1 MFALSLMGLH
11 KHSLHNTIKY
21 VVRALFIPK
30 GAVILNRNNPEKTT
44 CTPSAK
50 RQILFLQKATDIRTI
65 ELFIIYIIKGEI
77 IKMKL
82 GIGVCTVRNAS

>member
-1 MFALSLMGLH
+1 MGLH
-11 KHSLHNTIKY
+11 KHSLHDTIKY

-30 GAVILNRNNPEKTT
+30 GAAVLNINDPEKTA
-44 CTPSAK
+44 CAPSAK
-50 RQILFLQKATDIRTI
+50 RQIQFLQKTTDIRTI
-65 ELFIIYIIKGEI
+65 ELFIIYI

>member
-11 KHSLHNTIKY
+11 KHSLHDTIKY
-21 VVRALFIPK
+21 IVQALFIPK
-30 GAVILNRNNPEKTT
+30 RAAVLNINDPEKTA
-44 CTPSAK
+44 CAPSAK
-50 RQILFLQKATDIRTI
+50 RQILFLQKTTDIRTI

-82 GIGVCTVRNAS
+82 GIGVCTVCNIS